1 VTGRPRHRMKF
12 GATGETAP
20 GAVCTRPLDLNSLRS
35 VLSLSAMP
43 SCGFCK
49 KFLPTS
55 KGVRVHMRQRASCRK
70 KRSAWLK
77 RASMMAAGSAGTRA
91 GEEGSSSEAVPRVDG
106 GDGPEPAAHADEAQA
121 GAGAGAVQVNAP
133 REATPTFDDL
143 LANVN
148 GAAGSDAAAGEA
160 RGSRVEDVAEEE
172 GAPRFVQPFPAEWR
186 AGVPISD
193 RRQPTLFELMR
204 DEALQRGE
212 VWGPFESEDEVELAR
227 WLFDNVGMSE
237 IDNFLRLRFVR
248 LLPLTITSDSLIIL
262 INS

>member
-1 VTGRPRHRMKF
+1 
-12 GATGETAP
+12 
-20 GAVCTRPLDLNSLRS
+20 
-35 VLSLSAMP
+35 
-43 SCGFCK
+43 
-49 KFLPTS
+49 
-55 KGVRVHMRQRASCRK
+55 
-70 KRSAWLK
+70 
-77 RASMMAAGSAGTRA
+77 
-91 GEEGSSSEAVPRVDG
+91 VDG
-106 GDGPEPAAHADEAQA
+106 DEVPEPAVRGDEPR
-121 GAGAGAVQVNAP
+121 AGAGAVQVDAP
-133 REATPTFDDL
+133 RESTPNFDDL
-143 LANVN
+143 LADVN
-148 GAAGSDAAAGEA
+148 GGAGSEAAAGEA